1 MNILKMEFRSMIWSE
16 VGIQHDFGGGNK
28 KFVSDTAEEAGGVI
42 QARQRIKNSILLEAG
57 MYW

>member
-1 MNILKMEFRSMIWSE
+1 MEFSSMIWSE

-28 KFVSDTAEEAGGVI
+28 KFVFDTAEEAGGVI
-42 QARQRIKNSILLEAG
+42 WARQRIKNSILLEAS